1 MRRPLIGKL
10 TGIYLLV
17 FAALFLF
24 ANTYGTSFIEH
35 QVVSRQKNQLYE
47 YSQYLEEQYKNTV
60 FDNPSLYITDS
71 LYKQIQKTDSILD
84 TRTWFS
90 DANGL
95 LLLDSNDSTAQNV
108 QINIL
113 DYDSHY
119 FYSSYYRNKTLEPL
133 LSEEMLSVILP
144 VVDNFT
150 TKGYVIIHSPMNV
163 IKKQIRTYMSML
175 NGFLFI
181 LAATFALLLFLTWYL
196 SIRPTKKLLTAVSN
210 YNSGVYEPTLLLHSG
225 DEFEKM
231 SLELSYMAEQ
241 IKDLDDY
248 QKKFI
253 ANVSHDFRS
262 PLTSIKGYAEAMLD
276 GTIPEE
282 LHNKYLDIIVFE
294 TERLTKL
301 TSNLLSLNRFESGK
315 ASLDLADFDINQIIK
330 RTAATF
336 EGTCVKKHVK
346 LKLTFSEKETFVHAD
361 MAKIQQVLYNLI
373 DNAIKFSN
381 PNSAIHITTIEKRE
395 KVMISVK
402 DFGMGIPKD
411 NLKKVWER
419 FYKTDLSRGKDK
431 KGTGLGLSITKEI
444 INAHDE
450 NINVTSTEGAGTEF
464 VFTLALTTPNEI

>member
-17 FAALFLF
+17 LVALFLL
-24 ANTYGTSFIEH
+24 ANTYGTSFIEK
-35 QVVSRQKNQLYE
+35 QVVSEQKNQLYE
-47 YSQYLEEQYKNTV
+47 YSQYLEEQYKKTV

-71 LYKQIQKTDSILD
+71 LYKQLRKTDSILD

-90 DANGL
+90 DSNGL
-95 LLLDSNDSTAQNV
+95 LLLDSNDTAPQNI
-108 QINIL
+108 QTNIL
-113 DYDSHY
+113 DYDSEY
-119 FYSSYYRNKTLEPL
+119 FYSNYYINKTLEPL

-144 VVDNFT
+144 VVENFT
-150 TKGYVIIHSPMNV
+150 TKGYVIIHYPMDTIENR
-163 IKKQIRTYMSML
+163 ILSYTSMM
-175 NGFLFI
+175 NGFLLI
-181 LAATFALLLFLTWYL
+181 LAAAFVFLLLLTWYI
-196 SIRPTKKLLTAVSN
+196 SIRPTKKLLSAVSN
-210 YNSGVYEPTLLLHSG
+210 YNSGIYEPAVVLHSG

-231 SLELSYMAEQ
+231 SHELSYMAEQ

-248 QKKFI
+248 QKKFV

-282 LHNKYLDIIVFE
+282 LHSKYLDIIVFE

-336 EGTCVKKHVK
+336 EGTCIKKHIK
-346 LKLTFSEKETFVHAD
+346 LKLTFSERETFVHAD

-381 PNSAIHITTIEKRE
+381 PNSEIHITTIEKRE
-395 KVMISVK
+395 KVMVSVK

-444 INAHDE
+444 ISAHDE

-464 VFTLALTTPNEI
+464 VFTLSLTTPNEV

>member
-10 TGIYLLV
+10 TGIYMLV
-17 FAALFLF
+17 LAILFVL
-24 ANTYGTSFIEH
+24 ANTYGTSLIKE
-35 QVVSRQKNQLYE
+35 QIVSNKKNQLYE
-47 YSQYLEEQYKNTV
+47 YSQYLEEQYKKTV
-60 FDNPSLYITDS
+60 FDNPSLYVTDS
-71 LYKQIQKTDSILD
+71 LYKQIRKTDSILD

-90 DANGL
+90 DSNGL
-95 LLLDSNDSTAQNV
+95 LLLDTNDTVPQHT

-113 DYDSHY
+113 DYDSEY
-119 FYSSYYRNKTLEPL
+119 FYSNYYKNKTLEPL

-144 VVDNFT
+144 VIENFT
-150 TKGYVIIHSPMNV
+150 TKGYVIIHYPMNV
-163 IKKQIRTYMSML
+163 IDKRIDTYTSLL
-175 NGFLFI
+175 NGSLLI
-181 LAATFALLLFLTWYL
+181 LTAAFVLLLFLTWYL

-231 SLELSYMAEQ
+231 SHELSYMAEQ
-241 IKDLDDY
+241 IKELDDY

-330 RTAATF
+330 RTATTF

-346 LKLTFSEKETFVHAD
+346 LKLTFSEKETLVHAD

-381 PNSAIHITTIEKRE
+381 PNSEIHITTIEKRE

-411 NLKKVWER
+411 NLKRVWER

-464 VFTLALTTPNEI
+464 VFTLALSTPNEI

>member
-17 FAALFLF
+17 LAALFLL
-24 ANTYGTSFIEH
+24 ANTYGTSFIEK
-35 QVVSRQKNQLYE
+35 QVVSKQKNQLYE
-47 YSQYLEEQYKNTV
+47 YSQYLEEQYKKTA

-71 LYKQIQKTDSILD
+71 LYKQVRKTDSILD

-90 DANGL
+90 DSNGI
-95 LLLDSNDSTAQNV
+95 LLLDSNDTAPQNIQV
-108 QINIL
+108 NIL
-113 DYDSHY
+113 DYDSDY
-119 FYSSYYRNKTLEPL
+119 FYSNYYKNKILEPL

-144 VVDNFT
+144 VVENFS
-150 TKGYVIIHSPMNV
+150 TKGYVIVHYPMKAIN
-163 IKKQIRTYMSML
+163 KKISSYTSIL
-175 NGFLFI
+175 NGALLI
-181 LAATFALLLFLTWYL
+181 LAAAFAVLLFVTWYL
-196 SIRPTKKLLTAVSN
+196 SIRPTKKLLAAVSN
-210 YNSGVYEPTLLLHSG
+210 YNSGVYEPTLLLHSK

-231 SLELSYMAEQ
+231 SHELSYMAEQ

-336 EGTCVKKHVK
+336 EGTCVKKHIK

-361 MAKIQQVLYNLI
+361 MAKIQQVLYNLL

-381 PNSAIHITTIEKRE
+381 PDSEIHITTIEKRE

-444 INAHDE
+444 ISAHEE

-464 VFTLALTTPNEI
+464 VFTLALSTPNEV